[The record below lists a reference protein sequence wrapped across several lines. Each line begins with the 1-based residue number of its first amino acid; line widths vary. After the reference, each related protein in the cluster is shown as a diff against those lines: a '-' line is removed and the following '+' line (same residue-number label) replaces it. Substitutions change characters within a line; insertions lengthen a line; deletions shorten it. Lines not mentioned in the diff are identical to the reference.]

1 MMVVFKMRDSV
12 PSARYFSVWNVLRL
26 WNISLIPTY
35 RVYRLYDTLL
45 CWYLQLSVANVAIT
59 ALIMIT
65 IIGQSQRNVTSS
77 VINSNEMTLSL
88 CAKVYCHLNGNVHV

>member
-1 MMVVFKMRDSV
+1 MRDGV

-45 CWYLQLSVANVAIT
+45 CWHLQLSVANVAIT